1 MIKHSTGRHYYTVL
15 YTSSNHSTSLVEV
28 SDVASCCS
36 QPLIIDLWAYGVLRW
51 RRCGKPLGGTQL
63 SDQALCSIPG
73 WCFGLSSALLVT
85 SLSLARMNFTQP
97 PVPLGGN
104 VVLGLQKHP
113 KTMCP
118 GVLRDPFSQI
128 LKFPIFMG
136 TPNALD
142 PETRVSCGECQRGKS
157 VEVQHVF
164 CIFLAER
171 NGSKWRILRFL
182 CSGPGDP
189 TAARLRPREL
199 RRAIRS
205 CVNTWRSLRN
215 RLVIQFHGI
224 VMGFY
229 CILLPYNLLRVV
241 GKNQ

>member
-1 MIKHSTGRHYYTVL
+1 MIKHATGRHYYTVL

-36 QPLIIDLWAYGVLRW
+36 QPLIIDLWAYGVTPMEKMWKATWGYTTFRPSPVFNSGLMLW
-51 RRCGKPLGGTQL
+51 TQ
-63 SDQALCSIPG
+63 
-73 WCFGLSSALLVT
+73 F
-85 SLSLARMNFTQP
+85 SLAGHLAVVGAYELYSTTCAP
-97 PVPLGGN
+97 GGN

-182 CSGPGDP
+182 CSGLGTRQLPGSGQ
-189 TAARLRPREL
+189 EN
-199 RRAIRS
+199 
-205 CVNTWRSLRN
+205 CVEPFAP
-215 RLVIQFHGI
+215 V
-224 VMGFY
+224 
-229 CILLPYNLLRVV
+229 
-241 GKNQ
+241 

>member
-1 MIKHSTGRHYYTVL
+1 MIKHATGRHYYTVL

-36 QPLIIDLWAYGVLRW
+36 QPLIIDLW
-51 RRCGKPLGGTQL
+51 GTPMEKMWTATWGYTTFRP
-63 SDQALCSIPG
+63 SPVFNS
-73 WCFGLSSALLVT
+73 GLMLWT
-85 SLSLARMNFTQP
+85 QFSLAGHLAVVGAHELYSTTCAPGGKCRAWTPKTSKNH
-97 PVPLGGN
+97 VPRCFAWSLFPNIEVPHIYG
-104 VVLGLQKHP
+104 HP
-113 KTMCP
+113 KRFRSRNQSFLWGMLE
-118 GVLRDPFSQI
+118 GEVL
-128 LKFPIFMG
+128 
-136 TPNALD
+136 
-142 PETRVSCGECQRGKS
+142 
-157 VEVQHVF
+157 HVF
-164 CIFLAER
+164 CIFLAEP